1 MNVKKPALIL
11 TAILCCGALLAA
23 CSSDDSSSDSV
34 NVSDVWTRITA
45 PTATMGAVYMK
56 LESADGDKLMSAS
69 VPTDIAGK
77 TEVHETVTGDE
88 GESMEGESMN
98 GDSMDGEHTDGGDT
112 DGGDMG
118 GETMDGEH
126 TDGGDMG
133 GETMDGKEGDA
144 MMGMRPIES
153 LELPAGEEVSL
164 EPGGYHIMLFEL
176 KAPIADGDTIPVTL
190 TFEKAGEVTVDAE
203 ARDAEN

>member
-98 GDSMDGEHTDGGDT
+98 GDSMDGEHTDS
-112 DGGDMG
+112 GDMD
-118 GETMDGEH
+118 GETMDSGDMDGEH
-126 TDGGDMG
+126 
-133 GETMDGKEGDA
+133 MDGKEGDA

>member
-98 GDSMDGEHTDGGDT
+98 GDSMDGE
-112 DGGDMG
+112 
-118 GETMDGEH
+118 TMDGEH

>member
-112 DGGDMG
+112 DGGDM
-118 GETMDGEH
+118 D
-126 TDGGDMG
+126 

>member
-98 GDSMDGEHTDGGDT
+98 GDSMDGEHTDGGD
-112 DGGDMG
+112 
-118 GETMDGEH
+118 
-126 TDGGDMG
+126 MG